1 MMRTICLTAM
11 AAVLAAAVPVACAQ
25 EAGFNAPRTPDG
37 KPDLQGVWT
46 NASVTGLQR
55 GAQYTSLTV
64 SEEQALRVQAQ
75 QYAANQRAQRPT
87 DQSTGAPTDRN
98 TSAGYNRF
106 WVDPGATLGK
116 VKGTFRSSWIV
127 DPPNGQMPVSAGGQA
142 IRAEIRRRTGAGN
155 FDGPETRPMGER
167 CLIGFGGTGGPPMLN
182 VLYNNHYQIVQTP
195 DHLMIMVEMNH
206 DARIVPIAKSKAQAK
221 HKPDAIKPWLGD
233 AVGWW
238 EGDTLVVET
247 KNFHPT
253 QIGKTSVLVT
263 EAGKVTE
270 RFTRWSEDQIL
281 YEFTVEDPRVYTRP
295 WKGEMSL
302 NRDDERVY
310 EYACHEGNY
319 ALHGILAGAREEE
332 RAGGTRAAVEDD
344 EG

>member
-1 MMRTICLTAM
+1 
-11 AAVLAAAVPVACAQ
+11 
-25 EAGFNAPRTPDG
+25 
-37 KPDLQGVWT
+37 
-46 NASVTGLQR
+46 
-55 GAQYTSLTV
+55 
-64 SEEQALRVQAQ
+64 
-75 QYAANQRAQRPT
+75 
-87 DQSTGAPTDRN
+87 
-98 TSAGYNRF
+98 
-106 WVDPGATLGK
+106 
-116 VKGTFRSSWIV
+116 
-127 DPPNGQMPVSAGGQA
+127 
-142 IRAEIRRRTGAGN
+142 
-155 FDGPETRPMGER
+155 MGER

-206 DARIVPIAKSKAQAK
+206 DVRVVPIAKSKAEAK
-221 HKPDAIKPWLGD
+221 HKPNVIKPWLGD
-233 AVGWW
+233 AIGWW

-263 EAGKVTE
+263 ETGKVTE

-281 YEFTVEDPRVYTRP
+281 YEFAVEDPNVYSRP

-302 NRDDERVY
+302 NKDDERVY

-319 ALHGILAGAREEE
+319 ALHGILAGARAEE
-332 RAGGTRAAVEDD
+332 REGRTKAAVEGD